1 MLDSF
6 KAETFTSS
14 LDDIKSEETKRY
26 IQKIIDDH
34 NLGSYKIG
42 SNLIAYDQIAQLH
55 KGESVITAQTTSDL
69 KEFLGTENIKDAN
82 IESVSTTISN
92 GMSSFSSVIADQT
105 RALVNKIDE
114 VIYTI
119 KSNSTGILTSRM
131 TDEQREEFT
140 L

>member
-1 MLDSF
+1 
-6 KAETFTSS
+6 
-14 LDDIKSEETKRY
+14 
-26 IQKIIDDH
+26 
-34 NLGSYKIG
+34 
-42 SNLIAYDQIAQLH
+42 
-55 KGESVITAQTTSDL
+55 
-69 KEFLGTENIKDAN
+69 
-82 IESVSTTISN
+82 
-92 GMSSFSSVIADQT
+92 MSSFSSVIADQT